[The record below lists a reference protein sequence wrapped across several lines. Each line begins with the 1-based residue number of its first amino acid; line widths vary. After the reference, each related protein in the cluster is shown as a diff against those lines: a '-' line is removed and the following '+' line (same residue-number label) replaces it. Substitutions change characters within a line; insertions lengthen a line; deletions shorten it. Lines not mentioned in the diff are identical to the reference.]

1 VIPIG
6 SFNRKFGVTLSLPS
20 VIGRDGG
27 IEILDAD
34 MSTEERLALARSAGS
49 LKQALDG
56 VA

>member
-1 VIPIG
+1 
-6 SFNRKFGVTLSLPS
+6 